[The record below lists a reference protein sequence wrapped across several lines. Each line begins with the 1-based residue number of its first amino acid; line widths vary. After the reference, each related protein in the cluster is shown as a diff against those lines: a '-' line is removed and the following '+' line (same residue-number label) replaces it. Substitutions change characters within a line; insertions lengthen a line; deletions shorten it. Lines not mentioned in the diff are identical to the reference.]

1 MHLNQIRRTF
11 LGTLILVLL
20 LTGKSIA
27 QMRIMP
33 AGVGQMVICTT
44 GGSKTIWIDGK
55 GQPTGRDHI
64 CPDCMLVFVYL
75 GADGGQLIEPF
86 KVLLGQSVHFVV
98 PKIILLSFWA
108 ARLPRAPPNFS
119 DFKTL

>member
-1 MHLNQIRRTF
+1 
-11 LGTLILVLL
+11 
-20 LTGKSIA
+20 
-27 QMRIMP
+27 
-33 AGVGQMVICTT
+33 MVICTT

-86 KVLLGQSVHFVV
+86 GLPVCR
-98 PKIILLSFWA
+98 
-108 ARLPRAPPNFS
+108 ARLQIFQILKLCNISEKQRSGLNP
-119 DFKTL
+119 